1 MISSAQNT
9 QVKNIIKLNQR
20 AKARR
25 EQGLFI
31 AEGRKM
37 FLEAPDDWIEKIYV
51 AESMLED
58 EEVMTK
64 VRRFSWEAVE
74 NGVFRQMCD
83 TQTPQGILTVLRQ
96 PSYELEDLLKEE
108 KPLLMV
114 LEDLQ
119 DPGNAGT
126 IIRTGEGAGVSGV
139 FLTKTCVDITNPKV
153 IRATMGSVYRI
164 PFFYVEDVVS
174 LKQKLQGRGIRF
186 FAAHLQGKN
195 SYDRESY
202 EDGTAFLIGNEGK
215 GLTDQAADAADCLIR
230 IPMCGQVESLNAAM
244 AAGILMYE
252 VARQR
257 MDKMEPLMW
266 LIVLA
271 VFLVIEAITVGLTTI
286 WFAGGALVAAIASG
300 AGAGILVQWILF
312 LVISLVLLIFTR
324 PLAVRYM
331 NKGVPKTNVNSL
343 IGEKAVVIQKI
354 NNLEQTGQVRINDIE
369 WMARTSSDE
378 VTIPEQTV
386 VTIEAVQGVKLIV
399 KEEKEGK

>member
-9 QVKNIIKLNQR
+9 QVKNIIKLNQK

-186 FAAHLQGKN
+186 LPHIYRVK
-195 SYDRESY
+195 
-202 EDGTAFLIGNEGK
+202 THMTGN
-215 GLTDQAADAADCLIR
+215 
-230 IPMCGQVESLNAAM
+230 PM
-244 AAGILMYE
+244 
-252 VARQR
+252 
-257 MDKMEPLMW
+257 
-266 LIVLA
+266 
-271 VFLVIEAITVGLTTI
+271 
-286 WFAGGALVAAIASG
+286 
-300 AGAGILVQWILF
+300 
-312 LVISLVLLIFTR
+312 
-324 PLAVRYM
+324 
-331 NKGVPKTNVNSL
+331 
-343 IGEKAVVIQKI
+343 
-354 NNLEQTGQVRINDIE
+354 
-369 WMARTSSDE
+369 RTE
-378 VTIPEQTV
+378 
-386 VTIEAVQGVKLIV
+386 LRF
-399 KEEKEGK
+399 

>member
-1 MISSAQNT
+1 
-9 QVKNIIKLNQR
+9 
-20 AKARR
+20 
-25 EQGLFI
+25 
-31 AEGRKM
+31 M

-58 EEVMTK
+58 EEVMKK

-83 TQTPQGILTVLRQ
+83 TQTQQGILTVLRQ
-96 PSYELEDLLKEE
+96 P
-108 KPLLMV
+108 

-119 DPGNAGT
+119 DPGKAGT

-252 VARQR
+252 AARQR
-257 MDKMEPLMW
+257 R
-266 LIVLA
+266 
-271 VFLVIEAITVGLTTI
+271 G
-286 WFAGGALVAAIASG
+286 
-300 AGAGILVQWILF
+300 
-312 LVISLVLLIFTR
+312 
-324 PLAVRYM
+324 
-331 NKGVPKTNVNSL
+331 
-343 IGEKAVVIQKI
+343 
-354 NNLEQTGQVRINDIE
+354 
-369 WMARTSSDE
+369 
-378 VTIPEQTV
+378 
-386 VTIEAVQGVKLIV
+386 
-399 KEEKEGK
+399 

>member
-9 QVKNIIKLNQR
+9 QVKNIIKLNQK

-58 EEVMTK
+58 EEVMAK
-64 VRRFSWEAVE
+64 VRRFSWDAVE

-174 LKQKLQGRGIRF
+174 LKQKLRGRGIRF
-186 FAAHLQGKN
+186 FC
-195 SYDRESY
+195 R
-202 EDGTAFLIGNEGK
+202 T
-215 GLTDQAADAADCLIR
+215 
-230 IPMCGQVESLNAAM
+230 
-244 AAGILMYE
+244 
-252 VARQR
+252 
-257 MDKMEPLMW
+257 
-266 LIVLA
+266 
-271 VFLVIEAITVGLTTI
+271 
-286 WFAGGALVAAIASG
+286 
-300 AGAGILVQWILF
+300 
-312 LVISLVLLIFTR
+312 FT
-324 PLAVRYM
+324 
-331 NKGVPKTNVNSL
+331 G
-343 IGEKAVVIQKI
+343 
-354 NNLEQTGQVRINDIE
+354 
-369 WMARTSSDE
+369 
-378 VTIPEQTV
+378 
-386 VTIEAVQGVKLIV
+386 
-399 KEEKEGK
+399 